1 MIHTLSPFKQTI
13 FNTACFLQTK
23 HNRGVKGFVSPVP
36 SLPEMSG
43 MSSKEGLHTLQS
55 ARAPECSHTV
65 QASQEAELLLPRHI
79 LCGFCC
85 TLQKQTLIRPS
96 VLRALADQGCTI
108 YCACVVASMPCCN

>member
-1 MIHTLSPFKQTI
+1 
-13 FNTACFLQTK
+13 
-23 HNRGVKGFVSPVP
+23 
-36 SLPEMSG
+36 MSG
-43 MSSKEGLHTLQS
+43 MSSKEGLHTVQS

-96 VLRALADQGCTI
+96 VLRALADQGCTVHALLP
-108 YCACVVASMPCCN
+108 ACLVATDIVQRVLILQLLLPEP